1 MFNRLFPQCTLCDHY
16 TQLLYDHTCQDCWE
30 HLAIRPQT
38 FIRQEI
44 EVQIA
49 GNYQYPLNKLIQN
62 FKYKNA
68 LHHLPVFEDILK
80 TLQLPKVH
88 ALVPM
93 PISQQRLKKRGY
105 NQAVL
110 LTQILAKHHALPIWQ
125 PIMRKNEQ
133 HQKELSRAER
143 LIHIDQQFKPALQH
157 TQHHYRNVL
166 IVDDVITTGASIS
179 GLSKQLKQLG
189 CKNIYALALAG
200 VK

>member
-1 MFNRLFPQCTLCDHY
+1 MFSRLFPQCTLCDHY
-16 TQLLYDHTCQDCWE
+16 TQLLHAHTCKDCWE
-30 HLAIRPQT
+30 HLAIHPQT
-38 FIRQEI
+38 LIRQEI

-68 LHHLPVFEDILK
+68 LHHLPIFEDILK
-80 TLQLPKVH
+80 TLQLPKVQ

-93 PISQQRLKKRGY
+93 PISQQRLKERGY
-105 NQAVL
+105 NQAIL
-110 LTQILAKHHALPIWQ
+110 LTQILAKHHRLPIWQ
-125 PIMRKNEQ
+125 PVTRKNEQ

-143 LIHIDQQFKPALQH
+143 LIHIDQQFNLSQAYSKVC
-157 TQHHYRNVL
+157 YRSIL

-179 GLSKQLKQLG
+179 GLSKQLKRLG
-189 CKNIYALALAG
+189 CKKIYALALAG